1 MKIYAFTLFAIFIFT
16 FSTFGQSEL
25 TNNDVIE
32 LVKNGLSETIVLA
45 KVRTANAKFD
55 TSIEALKL
63 LTQEKVSDNIIA
75 AMIERASLTEKEVKA
90 DAEDAEKAKNAPPDI
105 TFDAPE
111 NGDLKELA
119 DKTKVY
125 FYTDDAV
132 ARNNMKEALEKY
144 PRLEVIDKIEK
155 AEFILAYQIVG
166 AYMTSTLI
174 GPFQRIT
181 GDLLAVQLGSKDA
194 QGKTHVRIFYSVRK
208 TRGVPADKNA
218 AKQAVQAFIKAIKK
232 VRGEK
237 N

>member
-1 MKIYAFTLFAIFIFT
+1 MKIWAFTLFAVFILTFT
-16 FSTFGQSEL
+16 ALGQTEL
-25 TNNDVIE
+25 TNKDVIE
-32 LVKNGLSETIVLA
+32 LVKSGLSETIVLA

-55 TSIEALKL
+55 TSTEALKI

-75 AMIERASLTEKEVKA
+75 AMIERASVTETQAKA
-90 DAEDAEKAKNAPPDI
+90 DAKDAEKVKNAPPDI

-111 NGDLKELA
+111 NGELKEIA

-125 FYTDDAV
+125 FYTDDTV

-144 PRLEVIDKIEK
+144 PRLEIVDKIEK
-155 AEFILAYQIVG
+155 ADFILAYQIVG
-166 AYMTSTLI
+166 AFMTSTLI
-174 GPFQRIT
+174 GPFQQIT

-218 AKQAVQAFIKAIKK
+218 AKQAVQTFIKAMKK

-237 N
+237 D